1 MCGYLLFYRKLCLKP
16 NPAENKQLWRT
27 INRTAFHVN
36 ASVEVGVNSAS
47 KLNMLNGEHF
57 AGSHVHGLTVN
68 SEFINQLRVESPVS
82 KVKKNELK
90 RSHSWAA
97 SVTDRIRRRKNLL
110 TKPAKG
116 MLCIFIEWSLQ
127 LIDTRVIKRYIG
139 LSHHPFSWN
148 AFTGISGWNNTRWF
162 IARYCIILWLQY
174 IFNVSS
180 KSKIFWLGVFRSSC
194 SRSSC
199 VFRLKCYVWSL
210 LYFNQSVGRSIKLSI
225 NQSIDRSIDD
235 RLRGAMAPLWWE
247 RSPPTNVSRVRLLLL
262 LLFIIIIIIYY
273 YYYYYYYLLLL
284 LLLFIIII
292 IYIFLGIGVL
302 VNRNLRSIK
311 LFII

>member
-1 MCGYLLFYRKLCLKP
+1 MCGSYFFYRKLCLKP

-27 INRTAFHVN
+27 INGTAFHVN

-47 KLNMLNGEHF
+47 KLNMLNGERF
-57 AGSHVHGLTVN
+57 AGSNVHGLTVN
-68 SEFINQLRVESPVS
+68 SEFINQLRVKSSVS

-116 MLCIFIEWSLQ
+116 MLWIFVDWSLQ
-127 LIDTRVIKRYIG
+127 LIHSEMISRYIG

-148 AFTGISGWNNTRWF
+148 AFTGISGWNHTRSF

-199 VFRLKCYVWSL
+199 V
-210 LYFNQSVGRSIKLSI
+210 
-225 NQSIDRSIDD
+225 
-235 RLRGAMAPLWWE
+235 
-247 RSPPTNVSRVRLLLL
+247 VSAEM
-262 LLFIIIIIIYY
+262 
-273 YYYYYYYLLLL
+273 
-284 LLLFIIII
+284 
-292 IYIFLGIGVL
+292 
-302 VNRNLRSIK
+302 
-311 LFII
+311 